1 VRQLEGLAAAGLV
14 ESETARWLKETYIS
28 YRMLLHHLSLEQ
40 RRRVVEALEHAQRR
54 ARVEEIWR
62 ETFG

>member
-1 VRQLEGLAAAGLV
+1 
-14 ESETARWLKETYIS
+14 
-28 YRMLLHHLSLEQ
+28 MLLHHLSLEQ